1 MSDETDD
8 VAKARGS
15 RRKIGKHRAG
25 LAATALLVGIVLIA
39 LPFAIRSMVVELL
52 GKQQDALY
60 DLATNQ
66 VVPAG
71 VAAVEGPDAHYYN
84 IAVVSVS
91 ESTGTATLAVSG
103 NRICSADCPTV
114 TITLFALDDNASQRR
129 GLPPS
134 AAIALEPTDLAF
146 SESVTLPV
154 RGRPSLYPFDTY
166 YLWLGFALDAK
177 DANGKAVQIDTEKL
191 RKQFVFTVQNQDSGL
206 VMQSPYRIDP
216 SRVTAATDPGLLP
229 LVEALEFHR
238 PDYIK
243 VLSVLLV
250 LLITVSGAIALAT
263 RSIDDL
269 VLGVGGLILGVWG
282 IRSVLVNQPL
292 PGISAVDLALS
303 LVILFL
309 LLGLAVRL
317 VRHFH
322 RESELP
328 LRWPTRSKDRRIRN
342 PRRGD
347 SGPHRSS

>member
-1 MSDETDD
+1 MSDETG
-8 VAKARGS
+8 AGATSYAATK
-15 RRKIGKHRAG
+15 RRVGRHRAG
-25 LAATALLVGIVLIA
+25 LAATALLVGIVLVA
-39 LPFAIRSMVVELL
+39 LPFAIRSMVVELF

-60 DLATNQ
+60 DLATNE
-66 VVPAG
+66 VVPVG
-71 VAAVEGPDAHYYN
+71 VAAVEGREAHYYN
-84 IAVVSVS
+84 IAVVSIS
-91 ESTGTATLAVSG
+91 EVAGTATLAISG
-103 NRICSADCPTV
+103 NRTCVNECATV

-134 AAIALEPTDLAF
+134 AAITLQPTDLAF
-146 SESVTLPV
+146 SESVSLPV
-154 RGRPSLYPFDTY
+154 RGRPSMFPFDTY
-166 YLWLGFALDAK
+166 ELWLGFAAS
-177 DANGKAVQIDTEKL
+177 ARTAAGETIAIDPALIKQ
-191 RKQFVFTVQNQDSGL
+191 QFVFTLQNQDSGL
-206 VMQSPYRIDP
+206 VMQPPYRIDP
-216 SRVTAATDPGLLP
+216 ARVVSATDPGMLP

-250 LLITVSGAIALAT
+250 LLITVSGGIALAT

-282 IRSVLVNQPL
+282 IRSVLVTQPL

-328 LRWPTRSKDRRIRN
+328 LRWPARRR
-342 PRRGD
+342 
-347 SGPHRSS
+347 